1 MKPIS
6 LRLKGFIGIFK
17 GMGREEITLDLSNL
31 SGLIA
36 FDSRNGSGKTT
47 ILDCLHPYR
56 RLASRS
62 GSYQHHVML
71 RDSEKE
77 YVFELD
83 GNTYKTLV
91 KIDAHTGRQEGF
103 IWKNNEPQVNGK
115 VSEYDRYI
123 ENLIGSETLFFN
135 SVFCAQGSQKLSDL
149 TAGKL
154 KELFAEFLRLDR
166 FQAWEETAK
175 QAGNKLQ
182 ALADG
187 ARGKIDA
194 AQANTPNLEDITADI
209 EVLTFRKSEDETR
222 LAESED
228 MLKAAMQDKDDL
240 VKVVAEN
247 QAKRQ
252 QINDI
257 SNSISALSAKIAK
270 GELRRREIGTEMQAR
285 IDDVQ
290 KKIRANTEDMAA
302 KGDAK
307 GLKAE
312 LAQANTQINTLVA
325 EREALESSREDIR
338 TTIDA
343 EAENL
348 LFVRKSIDDI
358 NTEITNFEKQIGQH
372 HTEIERLK
380 NNPEAAKLRTQIKF
394 TAQAAGKLKDRDPD
408 CKSETCVFIVDAVQA
423 AKDLPAMKEKL
434 AAMEAATETEIDRQ
448 HKLIVDLASLAD
460 RDRSK
465 IKPLT
470 AKAIDSES
478 KISSLKAELR
488 KNEAMLHGKANDI
501 QKLKLTIDQLNFK
514 IESLP
519 DVSKLE
525 AENVALKSRW
535 QDLEVDMK
543 AKLDEADAWLE
554 ETRNEKAGLENR
566 IAEIVICDY
575 ADNRLAI
582 AEAAIKRHTQEID
595 SLKTSISGINSK
607 LAVLEHQKQAAVDL
621 EVKVREYKTEL
632 FRLAD
637 QISKWRYL
645 QNACGKDGLR
655 ALEIDGTAPLISAYA
670 NDLLTATF
678 GTGQTIGFR
687 TQNEDGKEVLDIVA
701 YRDGDAA
708 EGTLID
714 KLSGGERVWSLKAL
728 RLALTLVSKM
738 KSTRNFQ
745 TAFSDEEDGALD
757 AENAQSF
764 INMYR
769 AFMDAGGFESII
781 YITHRDE
788 CKALADHIIRLSGKG
803 IEIESREM
811 VRRAA

>member
-1 MKPIS
+1 
-6 LRLKGFIGIFK
+6 
-17 GMGREEITLDLSNL
+17 
-31 SGLIA
+31 
-36 FDSRNGSGKTT
+36 
-47 ILDCLHPYR
+47 
-56 RLASRS
+56 
-62 GSYQHHVML
+62 
-71 RDSEKE
+71 
-77 YVFELD
+77 
-83 GNTYKTLV
+83 
-91 KIDAHTGRQEGF
+91 
-103 IWKNNEPQVNGK
+103 
-115 VSEYDRYI
+115 
-123 ENLIGSETLFFN
+123 
-135 SVFCAQGSQKLSDL
+135 
-149 TAGKL
+149 
-154 KELFAEFLRLDR
+154 
-166 FQAWEETAK
+166 
-175 QAGNKLQ
+175 
-182 ALADG
+182 
-187 ARGKIDA
+187 
-194 AQANTPNLEDITADI
+194 
-209 EVLTFRKSEDETR
+209 
-222 LAESED
+222 
-228 MLKAAMQDKDDL
+228 
-240 VKVVAEN
+240 
-247 QAKRQ
+247 
-252 QINDI
+252 
-257 SNSISALSAKIAK
+257 
-270 GELRRREIGTEMQAR
+270 
-285 IDDVQ
+285 
-290 KKIRANTEDMAA
+290 
-302 KGDAK
+302 
-307 GLKAE
+307 
-312 LAQANTQINTLVA
+312 
-325 EREALESSREDIR
+325 
-338 TTIDA
+338 
-343 EAENL
+343 
-348 LFVRKSIDDI
+348 
-358 NTEITNFEKQIGQH
+358 
-372 HTEIERLK
+372 
-380 NNPEAAKLRTQIKF
+380 
-394 TAQAAGKLKDRDPD
+394 
-408 CKSETCVFIVDAVQA
+408 
-423 AKDLPAMKEKL
+423 
-434 AAMEAATETEIDRQ
+434 
-448 HKLIVDLASLAD
+448 
-460 RDRSK
+460 
-465 IKPLT
+465 LT

-621 EVKVREYKTEL
+621 EVKVREYKNEL
-632 FRLAD
+632 FRLTE
-637 QISKWRYL
+637 QISRWRYL

-678 GTGQTIGFR
+678 GPGQTIGFR

-708 EGTLID
+708 DGTLID

-738 KSTRNFQ
+738 KSSRNFQ